1 MKKLG
6 FFFLL
11 LLVCQSCIIIC
22 KGGKDK
28 IVEKSNYEKV
38 SGRGQIVEKEMTHS
52 GFDKLSLFAPIKV
65 KVLEG
70 ETYNVKVSGH
80 ENLVSLLNIEM
91 KNKTLKIDTEKNYEF
106 TDDVKVWIQIPVPLQ
121 KMDIGSLCQVSIG
134 EIIDRDKFE
143 LNASGV
149 SRSNFEKLFAHDIDL
164 NISGVSKV
172 DITSLEAKK
181 LSLSLSG
188 VSEAKID
195 GKTVDLSLEMLGV
208 SKGFLGKLET
218 ENLNCRMSGVSDC
231 KVRVSQV
238 LKADMSGVSILNYWG
253 TPSTLDVSASGK
265 SYVKAIQ

>member
-1 MKKLG
+1 MQMKKLG

-91 KNKTLKIDTEKNYEF
+91 KNKTLK
-106 TDDVKVWIQIPVPLQ
+106 
-121 KMDIGSLCQVSIG
+121 
-134 EIIDRDKFE
+134 
-143 LNASGV
+143 
-149 SRSNFEKLFAHDIDL
+149 
-164 NISGVSKV
+164 
-172 DITSLEAKK
+172 
-181 LSLSLSG
+181 
-188 VSEAKID
+188 
-195 GKTVDLSLEMLGV
+195 
-208 SKGFLGKLET
+208 
-218 ENLNCRMSGVSDC
+218 
-231 KVRVSQV
+231 
-238 LKADMSGVSILNYWG
+238 
-253 TPSTLDVSASGK
+253 
-265 SYVKAIQ
+265 